1 MTKKDLSAYLEC
13 FENKEYEI
21 IKIKFNDKTF
31 EIKLKTFMTINET
44 STFIDR
50 VVNGCF
56 DSDDDDFRPEY
67 IEPIFHV
74 TLLQM
79 LTNVPIFTKKM
90 ESLEN
95 NTKID
100 VVDVEKT
107 YRLALNLKLWE
118 KECNSFRTLYSTLW
132 DLVNEKLKFQKQ
144 RVLAGEKK
152 TLEKA
157 REEIETGI
165 ALINGVSELMQENIN
180 MVNKNEINDMI
191 EFSKK
196 LNSLSDD
203 DIIKTILEQNK

>member
-13 FENKEYEI
+13 FESKECEI
-21 IKIKFNDKTF
+21 VKINFNEKAF

-56 DSDDDDFRPEY
+56 DSDDDFRPEY
-67 IEPIFHV
+67 VEPIFHV

-118 KECNSFRTLYSTLW
+118 KECSSFRTLYSTLW

-144 RVLAGEKK
+144 RVLVGEKK

-165 ALINGVSELMQENIN
+165 ALINSVGNKLNETIFNPDKENIFETMSN
-180 MVNKNEINDMI
+180 
-191 EFSKK
+191 FSKRIDK
-196 LNSLSDD
+196 VSDKNLLD
-203 DIIKTILEQNK
+203 YLMSGK

>member
-13 FENKEYEI
+13 FENKEYEFV
-21 IKIKFNDKTF
+21 KIKFNEKAF
-31 EIKLKTFMTINET
+31 EIKLKTFMTIDEI

-56 DSDDDDFRPEY
+56 DSEDDFRPEY
-67 IEPIFHV
+67 IEPIFHA

-100 VVDVEKT
+100 VVDIEKT

-118 KECNSFRTLYSTLW
+118 KEFDSFRTLYSTLW
-132 DLVNEKLKFQKQ
+132 DLVNEKLNFQKQ
-144 RVLAGEKK
+144 RVLVGEKK

-157 REEIETGI
+157 KEDLENGI
-165 ALINGVSELMQENIN
+165 ALINSIG
-180 MVNKNEINDMI
+180 NKLNETMI
-191 EFSKK
+191 ETIKNTNTTKAVDEFSDRVENMTDKQ
-196 LNSLSDD
+196 LINFILS
-203 DIIKTILEQNK
+203 K